1 MSAASL
7 IGRDGKRAEEG
18 AERKRQKGKTR
29 QTSRDY
35 VSKVDS
41 ESDLAMYLR

>member
-18 AERKRQKGKTR
+18 AERKTQKGKTR